1 MTKTLIR
8 NVRVFDGRRL
18 SEPSTV
24 VIDGA
29 VFGTDGTGAR
39 IVDADG
45 ATALPGL
52 IDAHLHLEDR
62 TTLVQLTRWGVT
74 TGLDMATWPAE
85 KLARLRGVVGFTD
98 IRSAG
103 TPAMGPGGP
112 HARVMPEL
120 VAEAVLRDAGH
131 AESFVA
137 TRLAEGADYLKLI
150 LEAPGDGGPDA
161 IAASAFVRAAHRRGV
176 LVVAHAA
183 SHGAFALAVELGA
196 DIVTHVPLGAPLT
209 PELIAA
215 MAREG
220 TASVP
225 TLTMMRTLA
234 DNDGTPQ
241 ALAGAS
247 TSVLALHAAGVPVL
261 AGTDANIHMDV
272 EHGESLHHELELL
285 VDAGLTP
292 VEALRAATCL
302 PAKHFRLPDR
312 GAIALGLRADLVLI
326 DGDPTADVR
335 ATRNIRRVWCGG
347 TEHDPFRSD

>member
-1 MTKTLIR
+1 MNSLIAGTAR
-8 NVRVFDGRRL
+8 GRAAPT
-18 SEPSTV
+18 EPKD
-24 VIDGA
+24 DGA
-29 VFGTDGTGAR
+29 DRVCDDVVHLAGDPR
-39 IVDADG
+39 
-45 ATALPGL
+45 ALL
-52 IDAHLHLEDR
+52 RDR
-62 TTLVQLTRWGVT
+62 GPRQRVT
-74 TGLDMATWPAE
+74 PLLG
-85 KLARLRGVVGFTD
+85 LAR
-98 IRSAG
+98 SA
-103 TPAMGPGGP
+103 PRFSKLQSPGPDRLTGGC
-112 HARVMPEL
+112 
-120 VAEAVLRDAGH
+120 AGH
-131 AESFVA
+131 HQAGE
-137 TRLAEGADYLKLI
+137 RYEGDRS
-150 LEAPGDGGPDA
+150 G
-161 IAASAFVRAAHRRGV
+161 

-312 GAIALGLRADLVLI
+312 GAIAPGLRADLVLI